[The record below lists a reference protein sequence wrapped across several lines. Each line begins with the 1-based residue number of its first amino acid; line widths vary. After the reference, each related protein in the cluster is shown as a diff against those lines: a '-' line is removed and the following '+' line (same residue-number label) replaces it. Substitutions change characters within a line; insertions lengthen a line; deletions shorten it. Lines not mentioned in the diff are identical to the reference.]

1 MTTAIDSNEFL
12 PPHPPDSPTAA
23 DWRRATI
30 AQHNILLEGPAAS
43 IESALRLLAPFLP
56 EPVTW
61 QRGSLL
67 ALPVGNCGALV
78 VENVAGLNG
87 HDQARLRA
95 WLEDTSCRT
104 QVVSTVT
111 YPLFP
116 LVDCHVFDAT
126 LYYRLSVVRFFLG
139 QA

>member
-1 MTTAIDSNEFL
+1 MTTAINSNKFS
-12 PPHPPDSPTAA
+12 PQRPPDSPTAA

-30 AQHNILLEGPAAS
+30 ARHNILLEGPAAS
-43 IESALRLLAPFLP
+43 IESALRFLTPFLP
-56 EPVTW
+56 QPVTW

-78 VENVAGLNG
+78 MENVAALNG
-87 HDQARLRA
+87 QDQARLRA

-104 QVVSTVT
+104 QVVSTAT

-116 LVDCHVFDAT
+116 LVYCHAFDAT
-126 LYYRLSVVRFFLG
+126 LYYRLTIVRFSLG
-139 QA
+139 A